1 MQTQA
6 SIQLVTTADMAACNG
21 LQADVLLVMPCTDVP
36 MARRAATHMA
46 QRAGA
51 AGHVLLVED
60 LDRWGFIRIVNHVF
74 KATLGRYFGYVAQD
88 AFAGRQWLALA
99 LEALKRPGKSLFG
112 FNDGKW
118 HGAFASFGLAERQWA
133 SQNYPGGDFFH
144 PSYARHYADV
154 ELSLLAMSQG
164 RYIHDPRSVLVEVDW
179 AKDSTAVDPQD
190 RAHYRARVAAGFEGR
205 VTAPELLNLVA

>member
-1 MQTQA
+1 MTLQIQA
-6 SIQLVTTADMAACNG
+6 TSTAELASCAG
-21 LQADVLLVMPCTDVP
+21 LHADVLFVMPCTDAA
-36 MARRAATHMA
+36 MAQRAASNMA

-51 AGHVLLVED
+51 TGHVLLVQD
-60 LDRWGFIRIVNHVF
+60 ADGWGFIRIVNHVF
-74 KATLGRYFGYVAQD
+74 RSTLGRYFGYVAQD

-99 LEALKRPGKSLFG
+99 LDALKHPGKSLFG

-133 SQNYPGGDFFH
+133 SQNYPAGDFFQ
-144 PSYARHYADV
+144 SGYSRHYADV
-154 ELSLLAMSQG
+154 ELSLLAISQG

-179 AKDSTAVDPQD
+179 AKDSAPVDPQD
-190 RAHYRARVAAGFEGR
+190 RAHYRARVASRFDGR

>member
-1 MQTQA
+1 MQIQA
-6 SIQLVTTADMAACNG
+6 PIQLVTTADMAACSG
-21 LQADVLLVMPCTDVP
+21 LQADVLFVMPCIDIP
-36 MARRAATHMA
+36 MARRAASHMA

-51 AGHVLLVED
+51 PGHVLLVQD
-60 LDRWGFIRIVNHVF
+60 VDGWGFIRIVNHVF
-74 KATLGRYFGYVAQD
+74 KTTLGRYFGYVAQD

-99 LEALKRPGKSLFG
+99 LDALKRPGKSLFG

-133 SQNYPGGDFFH
+133 NQNYPAGNFFQ
-144 PSYARHYADV
+144 SGYSRHYADV
-154 ELSLLAMSQG
+154 ELSLLAISQG

-179 AKDSTAVDPQD
+179 AKDSAPVHPQD
-190 RAHYRARVAAGFEGR
+190 REHYRTRVATGFDGR

>member
-1 MQTQA
+1 MMHIQA
-6 SIQLVTTADMAACNG
+6 ASTRDMTTCIG
-21 LQADVLLVMPCTDVP
+21 LRSDALLVMPCTDVP

-51 AGHVLLVED
+51 PGCVLLVED
-60 LDRWGFIRIVNHVF
+60 LDGWGFIRIVNHVF

-99 LEALKRPGKSLFG
+99 LEALKRPGKSLFA

-118 HGAFASFGLAERQWA
+118 HGAFAGFGLAERQWA
-133 SQNYPGGDFFH
+133 SQNYPGADFFH
-144 PSYARHYADV
+144 PGYSRHYADV

-164 RYIHDPRSVLVEVDW
+164 RYIHDPRSLLVEVDW
-179 AKDSTAVDPQD
+179 AKDSAPVDQQD
-190 RAHYRARVAAGFEGR
+190 RAQYHARVAVGFEGR